1 MLVEQHAV
9 ASKVRVIPTCVDLE
23 RFVLGELPPPPA
35 RLLISGTLNHRYDV
49 GAMVRFAK
57 HLQRRLPAQLEVLC
71 PDPSRWRELLL
82 SEGALL
88 GKADVSEMP
97 ARVAR
102 ASAGL
107 ALLRTSSTV
116 SNKASMPTKLAE
128 FLACGRPVVVSS
140 GVGDMDE
147 LLARYDCGVS
157 IGDVSDGSLE
167 GAAADLERLLSDPS
181 TPARCRSLAED
192 HFSLDRAVTSLLEA
206 YQAAMGAV

>member
-1 MLVEQHAV
+1 
-9 ASKVRVIPTCVDLE
+9 
-23 RFVLGELPPPPA
+23 
-35 RLLISGTLNHRYDV
+35 
-49 GAMVRFAK
+49 MVRFAK
-57 HLQRRLPAQLEVLC
+57 HLQVRLPAQLEVLC

-107 ALLRTSSTV
+107 ALLRPSATV

-140 GVGDMDE
+140 GVGDMDG

-157 IGDVSDGSLE
+157 IGDVSDVSLE

-206 YQAAMGAV
+206 YKAAMGPV